1 MTQAGMILGTAA
13 YMSPEQARGRVVDR
27 RTDIW
32 AFGCVLFEML
42 TGRRAFDG
50 EDVTETLAAIV
61 KDTPAWSALPP
72 LPPLVG
78 LFLKQSLEKDPRK
91 RLGDMR
97 DMRLA
102 LSGELA
108 LAPEA
113 APRRR
118 SSLAGAAALVLATV
132 AIVAVAGM
140 AMWPRSAAA
149 PRTVTR
155 FEHPVPDQ
163 IPTLARRLIAI
174 SADGRR
180 IVYQTRAG
188 IFVRSMDEV
197 DARHLVAGR
206 AAGAGRRHGAV
217 AGRAMARL
225 RRRPAN

>member
-1 MTQAGMILGTAA
+1 MSPTITTPAMTHAGMILGTAA

-32 AFGCVLFEML
+32 AFGCVLYEML

-50 EDVTETLAAIV
+50 EDVTDTLAAIV
-61 KDTPAWSALPP
+61 KDTPKWSALPP

-78 LFLKQSLEKDPRK
+78 LFLRQSLEKDPRK

-102 LSGELA
+102 LSGELT

-113 APRRR
+113 APRRG
-118 SSLAGAAALVLATV
+118 SSLARAAALVIATL
-132 AIVAVAGM
+132 AIVAVAGF
-140 AMWPRSAAA
+140 AMWPRRVIT
-149 PRTVTR
+149 PRLVTR
-155 FEHPVPDQ
+155 FEHPIADQ
-163 IPTLARRLIAI
+163 LPTIARRLIAI

-180 IVYQTRAG
+180 IAYQTRAG

-197 DARHLVAGR
+197 DARQVVAGR
-206 AAGAGRRHGAV
+206 SGAGR
-217 AGRAMARL
+217 GRL
-225 RRRPAN
+225 